1 MREFTP
7 APKEETEGQEM
18 ADREVTCK
26 KCNVTNVGSTVYQA
40 LFDLKHDN
48 SAGCNKLVAEY
59 TFKDLQ
65 GEDIIT
71 GSLNCKGVAF

>member
-1 MREFTP
+1 MIKSGAVPGMEVI
-7 APKEETEGQEM
+7 PKM

-48 SAGCNKLVAEY
+48 SVGCNRLVAEY
-59 TFKDLQ
+59 SFKDLQ
-65 GEDIIT
+65 GEDLIS
-71 GSLNCKGVAF
+71 GSLNSKGRII